1 MHFLKRVNYCVKSV
15 AVDCKSFWLYFW
27 SLHFVKR
34 FQLGI
39 WEHNPL
45 GVMRQ
50 FLGSDYKQKLLQGRG
65 IDCLDALLSNIDC
78 LSTLSKRDAQFG
90 QQVEKDILNL
100 RSTTTLSL
108 QNNNSSLKNQLLTIS
123 FKGEFS

>member
-1 MHFLKRVNYCVKSV
+1 M
-15 AVDCKSFWLYFW
+15 
-27 SLHFVKR
+27 KR